1 GPHPQGGRGGTGA
14 RGDALSARTV
24 RHGRGRARRPALRR
38 PEATR
43 RPGARPRLG
52 AEDPHPRRS
61 AERGGRAHRGGHP
74 RGDRAP
80 GEAVLAA
87 AHHPPRCR
95 RLPLRPDRR
104 PGRGARGG
112 ARRSRE
118 PAAGRR
124 HLRRLRG
131 GAAAPRRTRGAR
143 RNDAGP
149 GGGPM
154 SATAPAHPHNRA
166 QKELCAFH
174 EEKAIAKAYDG
185 RLLRRLWGYVRP
197 HRAILYVSF
206 AALAIQVVL
215 QLVQPILMGEVVAR
229 AAEKDAAALM
239 RTGATLA
246 GLLVLL
252 QLVTFGQMYTM

>member
-1 GPHPQGGRGGTGA
+1 
-14 RGDALSARTV
+14 
-24 RHGRGRARRPALRR
+24 
-38 PEATR
+38 
-43 RPGARPRLG
+43 
-52 AEDPHPRRS
+52 
-61 AERGGRAHRGGHP
+61 
-74 RGDRAP
+74 
-80 GEAVLAA
+80 
-87 AHHPPRCR
+87 
-95 RLPLRPDRR
+95 
-104 PGRGARGG
+104 
-112 ARRSRE
+112 RSRE

-166 QKELCAFH
+166 QKELRAFH

-252 QLVTFGQMYTM
+252 QLVTFGQMYTMQLAGARAMADLRAHVFDFYQRLSLRYFDRTPVGRLVTRSTNDVDAIGELFSSGVLNALGDLVSLVAIVVLMIALDWRLSLITFATLPIVALLVDFVRR